1 MQRRDDPGSVYV
13 CPSDFARVHSFEAW
27 GGERLVHLLQSPIA
41 GLYILCIAVH
51 FDAVATG
58 DRSQYPWS
66 VSVVNFPFAFRKGEH
81 GSAKFA
87 FSGKTNIRKLR
98 GSAHHERLDPARGPF
113 AVSGLDMLHGL
124 RTGVVGEK
132 LQKVLDCVFL
142 NEYIRTD
149 TIRSTE
155 DVRELV
161 DLRLSCMGNW
171 YGHAA
176 FSHGFYGRGD
186 GGGLRGVE
194 ATSLARLIPFAIA
207 GCPILIPDAQKRR
220 QVLSAAWSL
229 LTLVSEFKT
238 EQY

>member
-1 MQRRDDPGSVYV
+1 
-13 CPSDFARVHSFEAW
+13 
-27 GGERLVHLLQSPIA
+27 
-41 GLYILCIAVH
+41 
-51 FDAVATG
+51 
-58 DRSQYPWS
+58 
-66 VSVVNFPFAFRKGEH
+66 
-81 GSAKFA
+81 
-87 FSGKTNIRKLR
+87 
-98 GSAHHERLDPARGPF
+98 
-113 AVSGLDMLHGL
+113 MLHGL

-238 EQY
+238 EQYYTDAEFGALDERALVAMRGMHTSPTYFCGQTGALPGLGTFSTHPRVIYSAVPPNLHVALGVFESLTRRPANAPWGC